1 MQYKY
6 LTKQDVLN
14 TYLSRVYEL
23 EAEHFKNCVYLEEAE
38 LLGDDKTAVTFR
50 QTIAGIEMRIT
61 ALFEKATELSKP
73 EVEEVPEDE
82 PVEDEKETEQETS

>member
-38 LLGDDKTAVTFR
+38 LLGDEKTVVTFR
-50 QTIAGIEMRIT
+50 QTLAGIEMRIEK
-61 ALFEKATELSKP
+61 LFEKAQELSKP
-73 EVEEVPEDE
+73 EAEEVPEE
-82 PVEDEKETEQETS
+82 TVEEEKETEEETS